1 MCDSDGDRKYPQV
14 PDNTRSPEVD
24 GMSPHCP
31 ADGVIQA
38 VSQSA
43 GVRQTSGALDSE
55 TTVHRVLRHIQL
67 SRSQWHQSSSCCHA
81 ICRGLFLFFIDLCM
95 FSFCFYMCAWLR
107 VPCLSLA
114 LVSAVALTLKA
125 TFLAVISGLVVEQ
138 SAVINAVVGDCMG
151 M

>member
-1 MCDSDGDRKYPQV
+1 
-14 PDNTRSPEVD
+14 
-24 GMSPHCP
+24 
-31 ADGVIQA
+31 
-38 VSQSA
+38 
-43 GVRQTSGALDSE
+43 
-55 TTVHRVLRHIQL
+55 
-67 SRSQWHQSSSCCHA
+67 
-81 ICRGLFLFFIDLCM
+81 
-95 FSFCFYMCAWLR
+95 MCAWLR